1 MNENSIKN
9 LIAGLFVIFMV
20 FVMIFLA
27 FLFSGGFNKTETTTY
42 ITNFNTISGLNPG
55 ADVSYKGLS
64 VGKVNDIYINKNNPE
79 LISVQMDI
87 DSDVNIYKQTVTT
100 LQSVGIT
107 GQSNVELS
115 FKLKK
120 GEKELTIIPK
130 DNKKIQVIPSMPSAL
145 TSIIKKV
152 NTMATSLEEISEK
165 LNTMLSPHNMLKFD
179 ELTNNTNDLIY
190 NLNNSSLYFNKTLMN
205 LDSNLAESEI
215 TLARFGDLL
224 TKLEYDP
231 SIIVR
236 GIQH

>member
-20 FVMIFLA
+20 FVMIF
-27 FLFSGGFNKTETTTY
+27 FSYLFSGGFNKTETTTY
-42 ITNFNTISGLNPG
+42 VTNFKTIAGLNPG

-64 VGKVNDIYINKNNPE
+64 VGKVNDIYINKKDPE
-79 LISVQMDI
+79 LISVEMDI
-87 DSDVNIYKQTVTT
+87 ESDIQIFKQTVAT

-120 GEKELTIIPK
+120 GQKELTVIPK
-130 DNKKIQVIPSMPSAL
+130 SKNSIQVIPSVPSTL

-190 NLNNSSLYFNKTLMN
+190 NLNNSALYFNKTLMSLDTN
-205 LDSNLAESEI
+205 LTQSEI
-215 TLARFGDLL
+215 TLSRFSDLL

-231 SIIVR
+231 SILVR